1 MLVYADYTYMYLLY
15 RRGEHAALNSI
26 LDPKLTMATKAGKH
40 DLNLQSVEKSISR
53 TTRSSLFVLVAIAVF
68 SGVVVSQSS
77 IRSDLSLVEETVQ
90 QSGSTKNAFQRV
102 ELTREEQRGSWIGNN
117 WVPPPGWRFYSA
129 SELRNFY
136 RDTSILWIGD
146 STARRAATTMY
157 GILNGPSNHVSVD
170 AINHPSIIDVNKRS
184 KTEELCERWTN
195 HTHHPSLC
203 RVMPGG
209 SSRGGSFIF
218 KGEPC
223 LVGLE
228 LFVRDELSGNSNI
241 TADVDII
248 IISLGIWEAIRPWD
262 CKEKNEKPRSML
274 QIQNDTISLLEKL
287 QSPRQTIIWRTSGFM
302 KSGRKDENFVIDMNG
317 KAMDKIE
324 EITSGQVSRRPN
336 SSTSNLTYVDWGGAL
351 RPRSFGGERIEG
363 DIKPHYG
370 LEARYV
376 LVQMITNQLAS
387 RLPGVQLQTSI

>member
-1 MLVYADYTYMYLLY
+1 MLVYLIY
-15 RRGEHAALNSI
+15 
-26 LDPKLTMATKAGKH
+26 PKMTMAT
-40 DLNLQSVEKSISR
+40 EKSVSR
-53 TTRSSLFVLVAIAVF
+53 TTRSSLFVLITIAVF
-68 SGVVVSQSS
+68 SGVLVSQSS
-77 IRSDLSLVEETVQ
+77 IRSDPLDLVKETKTKRTVQ
-90 QSGSTKNAFQRV
+90 QSVSTREAFPCD

-136 RDTSILWIGD
+136 RDTSILWVGD

-157 GILNGPSNHVSVD
+157 GILNGLSNHVSVD
-170 AINHPSIIDVNKRS
+170 AIDHPSVINVNKKS
-184 KTEELCERWTN
+184 KTEELCDRWTN

-209 SSRGGSFIF
+209 SDRGGSFIL
-218 KGEPC
+218 KDEPC
-223 LVGLE
+223 LAGLE
-228 LFVRDELSGNSNI
+228 LFVSDELSGNSNI

-248 IISLGIWEAIRPWD
+248 IISLGIWEAIRPSD
-262 CKEKNEKPRSML
+262 CREKSEIPRSML

-287 QSPRQTIIWRTSGFM
+287 QSPRRTIVWRTSGFM
-302 KSGRKDENFVIDMNG
+302 DSGRKNENFVIAMNR

-324 EITSGQVSRRPN
+324 EIASRRRRPTN
-336 SSTSNLTYVDWGGAL
+336 STSNLTYVDWGGAVH
-351 RPRSFGGERIEG
+351 PRSFERARIAG

-387 RLPGVQLQTSI
+387 RLPRVQLQRSM